1 MSSREESEMKP
12 WKRRAAML
20 AACLL
25 ALAAGVIAV
34 SVSAA
39 GPRKLT
45 RGASDAQ
52 RLPATAH
59 TPAPASGS
67 RAGGSLALR
76 SAPGAEAS
84 LPAPARR
91 GAPPGAAQ
99 IRGRHDP
106 RRVLI
111 RFRSGT
117 SAAERAAF
125 RRETGATLEHRLSPE
140 NIDVLRLPRGRS
152 VDAALA
158 RYRGDRRIA
167 LAEPNRIYAI
177 QAPPNDP
184 FFPGNGASASSD
196 LWNLSNTGQAGG
208 LSDADIDAPEAYD
221 RLGLGASTA
230 PWPTANFAVGV
241 VDTGIDATHPD
252 LTGKAIQ
259 PCSSALAG
267 TGTLISGCIDDQGH
281 GTHVAGTIA
290 AVGNNGKGIVGVAPE
305 ARIYAC
311 KALDSTGSGYD
322 ADIAACMNDI
332 VDHRDTYHIGVL
344 SMSLGGTQSSA
355 ALSGAVDYAWN
366 HGVLV
371 VAAAG
376 NDGNTSVEYPAGY
389 AHAVSVGA
397 TDRNDGH
404 ASFSNVNA
412 DVEVSAPGVGI
423 VSTVPTYPTGP
434 PDSTGQ
440 PNGGIWD
447 PSGYMAL
454 DGTSMATPHA
464 AAVAALIAW
473 QTGKSGQA
481 LRDALDASVDDLGA
495 AGRDSQFGF
504 GRVNA
509 CLALGGGCTY
519 RGAAASTPPLAS
531 TTPTGTSS
539 PTPSPP
545 ATAPPAS
552 TAPSPAPTAPPAST
566 APSPTTT
573 APATPVARAY
583 APTRFR
589 VLSGTATAGSVRR
602 LFANDSSRLEIA
614 GRRSGSSYVSDSY
627 AVTSVP
633 PAARATLRRL
643 SVDYDGNVSRA
654 GSGLRLL
661 VYDWSARRWSSVY
674 VTTRA
679 ATRDRSF
686 RWSTTRLPARFLSSA
701 GEIRLRIRG
710 SSRGSIRTRTDL
722 VRFTAEY

>member
-1 MSSREESEMKP
+1 
-12 WKRRAAML
+12 ML

-25 ALAAGVIAV
+25 ALPAGVIAV
-34 SVSAA
+34 GVSAG
-39 GPRKLT
+39 GPRNLA
-45 RGASDAQ
+45 RGASEPQ
-52 RLPATAH
+52 PLPAAAR
-59 TPAPASGS
+59 TPPPAAGS
-67 RAGGSLALR
+67 SPAGSLVSR
-76 SAPGAEAS
+76 SAPGAAAS
-84 LPAPARR
+84 LPAPARK
-91 GAPPGAAQ
+91 GAPAGAAQ
-99 IRGRHDP
+99 VRGRHDP

-117 SAAERAAF
+117 SAAERASF
-125 RRETGATLEHRLSPE
+125 RRETGATVEHRLGPE

-158 RYRGDRRIA
+158 RYRRDRRIA
-167 LAEPNRIYAI
+167 LAEPNRIYTI
-177 QAPPNDP
+177 QARPNDP

-221 RLGLGASTA
+221 RLGLGASTV

-267 TGTLISGCIDDQGH
+267 TGTLVSGCTDDQGH

-305 ARIYAC
+305 AKIYAC

-344 SMSLGGTQSSA
+344 SMSLGGTQGSS

-412 DVEVSAPGVGI
+412 DVEVSAPGVSI
-423 VSTVPTYPTGP
+423 VSTVPTYPTDP
-434 PDSTGQ
+434 TDPTR
-440 PNGGIWD
+440 GIWD

-473 QTGKSGQA
+473 QTGKGGQA

-519 RGAAASTPPLAS
+519 RGAAGS
-531 TTPTGTSS
+531 TTPTATSS
-539 PTPSPP
+539 PTPSP
-545 ATAPPAS
+545 T
-552 TAPSPAPTAPPAST
+552 PTAPPAST
-566 APSPTTT
+566 VPPASSAPSPTTP
-573 APATPVARAY
+573 APAPPVARAY
-583 APTRFR
+583 VPTRFR
-589 VLSGTATAGSVRR
+589 VLSGTAAAGSVRR
-602 LFANDSSRLEIA
+602 LFANDSSRLEVA

-627 AVTSVP
+627 AATSVP

-674 VTTRA
+674 LTAHA
-679 ATRDRSF
+679 ATRDRSV